1 MFKEHLAALLR
12 LFPGWELKT
21 SVNEL
26 HAPKDEFGHNKA
38 KWFTTERG
46 GLAKGQ
52 HSVVEGV
59 EYSEDG
65 VESFASG
72 GGTIVMIRDECPEIP
87 YDIKVAGDTYK
98 AQYTFNFGNS
108 AIAAGWWYELFQ
120 SNAAGYKLFTVTAWD
135 SSYWSPKE
143 ILDFQTEHGAESDA
157 SKIALHAQFVS
168 ASPHSVITLTEFNEC
183 QSKRDLIEWRHDGI
197 RVGGLDVSAA
207 NGDGDECVLSYRIGN
222 RYFAPYVFV
231 GYSNY
236 MELCGSIV
244 THCLSPEINLD
255 YLYVDNGGAGSPV
268 IDVLGRMIE
277 RMNGKLKLIRVNF
290 GGKPQSGHEQYEN
303 RATEMAFNLKRLIHE
318 RLIKLPESGIDKLRA
333 QCTSREFK
341 VMEDGGKKLER
352 KADQKKRIGHSPD
365 HFDSYLLASNKP
377 SSEITAWKTH
387 TMDYHLKQM
396 EGGNEEFDRSKY
408 NTSPGGHIYGG
419 V

>member
-1 MFKEHLAALLR
+1 MFKEHLSALLK
-12 LFPGWELKT
+12 LFPGWEMKS

-26 HAPKDEFGHNKA
+26 HAPKNIHGHNKA

-59 EYSEDG
+59 DYSEA
-65 VESFASG
+65 EERAFAEQ
-72 GGTIVMIRDECPEIP
+72 GGTIVIIRDESSEIP
-87 YDIKVAGDTYK
+87 PDIKIAGDTYK

-108 AIAAGWWYELFQ
+108 AIAAGWWYEMFQ
-120 SNAAGYKLFTVTAWD
+120 TNAAKYTLYTVTAWD
-135 SSYWSPKE
+135 SSYWTPKE
-143 ILDFQTEHGAESDA
+143 ILDFQTEHGSESDA
-157 SKIALHAQFVS
+157 CKIALHSQFVS
-168 ASPHSVITLTEFNEC
+168 ASPRSIITLTEFNDC
-183 QSKRDLIEWRHDGI
+183 LAKRDLIEWRHDGI

-207 NGDGDECVLSYRIGN
+207 NGDGDECVLAYRIGN
-222 RYFAPYVFV
+222 KYFAPFVFV
-231 GYSNY
+231 GFTNY
-236 MELCGSIV
+236 MDLCGSIV

-303 RATEMAFNLKRLIHE
+303 RATEMAFNFKRQINE
-318 RLIKLPESGIDKLRA
+318 RLIKLPPDGIDKLRA
-333 QCTSREFK
+333 QATSREFK
-341 VMEDGGKKLER
+341 IMEDGGKKLER

-365 HFDSYLLASNKP
+365 HFDAVILASNKP
-377 SSEITAWKTH
+377 ATEVTAWKTH
-387 TMDYHLKQM
+387 TIDYHLGQM
-396 EGGNEEFDRSKY
+396 EGENETFDRSKY
-408 NTSPGGHIYGG
+408 NASPSGHIYGG